1 MAYDEAY
8 YDDSYYDEYGEAG
21 IGRNR
26 LVVPVLSGCLGA
38 IVGFACA
45 ACLALGAFVFLLPVS
60 STTSP
65 PSSLQGVESRQ
76 PSAEPLFYTGSGKQ
90 TSPIFMLDP
99 GLVVLKVTHDGSSTF
114 VVALIDSQGNQ
125 VVDSSGGAPLIN
137 ELGPFDGSVAVRIER
152 RGEYLLDVTA
162 DGNWSVSIER

>member
-8 YDDSYYDEYGEAG
+8 YDDSYYDEYDEAG

-26 LVVPVLSGCLGA
+26 LVVPVLSGCLGV

-45 ACLALGAFVFLLPVS
+45 ACLALGVFAFLLPVS
-60 STTSP
+60 STSSESSP
-65 PSSLQGVESRQ
+65 LPGVESRQ
-76 PSAEPLFYTGSGKQ
+76 LAAEPLFYSGSGKQ
-90 TSPIFMLDP
+90 TSPIFVLDP
-99 GLVVLKVTHDGSSTF
+99 GLVILKVTHDGGSTF
-114 VVALIDSQGNQ
+114 VVALIDSEGNQ

-137 ELGPFDGSVAVRIER
+137 ELGPFDGSVAVRIQR